1 MAVTYLLSN
10 TLGMFDNYGQAMET
24 LKSTIKQE
32 KHNREKTPYVGIL
45 QSCPKINNNARTKYT
60 KSQHRITHSAD
71 VFLDS

>member
-1 MAVTYLLSN
+1 
-10 TLGMFDNYGQAMET
+10 MET

-45 QSCPKINNNARTKYT
+45 QSCPKINNNASTKYT
-60 KSQHRITHSAD
+60 KSQYRITHSAD